1 MLTEFIA
8 CPFFHGSTLLTIIY
22 IPSIPYHSCSVLPII
37 CNYDVSQQQKWER
50 YLIKFRVLLSPP
62 LTIAN
67 FIYSYKMSR
76 ISRLEH
82 AMHLWRFHRE
92 EEESWSLPE
101 LLNFKAP
108 VAITKFLNPDL
119 QSKLLNAANIQ
130 CWWRVREEGEGKGR
144 EGESYK
150 GWRRDADDLQW
161 YSSAALSIPPLINT
175 TLDPAIDSSSSWS
188 TSSSPSEKP
197 SPSVSLSL
205 SLSLSVRKEAPNL
218 LLTGYAGNWMIP
230 KNKEDL
236 CFSLSIKEAKSLAT
250 KIPGNFSVE
259 NPSSG
264 LGASS
269 SNRISCHK
277 FPGNFSLL
285 GISSS
290 GLGGASSNI
299 YLSCHKFQQTLLWNP

>member
-1 MLTEFIA
+1 MPCICGDSTEKRKN
-8 CPFFHGSTLLTIIY
+8 PD
-22 IPSIPYHSCSVLPII
+22 CSL
-37 CNYDVSQQQKWER
+37 NS
-50 YLIKFRVLLSPP
+50 S
-62 LTIAN
+62 
-67 FIYSYKMSR
+67 
-76 ISRLEH
+76 ISRHQWQLQ
-82 AMHLWRFHRE
+82 
-92 EEESWSLPE
+92 
-101 LLNFKAP
+101 NFWTLTFRA
-108 VAITKFLNPDL
+108 NYWML
-119 QSKLLNAANIQ
+119 QIYQ

-175 TLDPAIDSSSSWS
+175 TLDPAIDSSSSWR

-205 SLSLSVRKEAPNL
+205 RLSVCVQKEAPNL
-218 LLTGYAGNWMIP
+218 LLIGYAGNWMIP
-230 KNKEDL
+230 KNKEDP
-236 CFSLSIKEAKSLAT
+236 CFFLSIKGAKSLAT
-250 KIPGNFSVE
+250 KMPGNFSVE

-264 LGASS
+264 LRASS

-277 FPGNFSLL
+277 FPGNFPLL

-299 YLSCHKFQQTLLWNP
+299 YLSCHKFQLCSGILTLRNLRSVKQEADLLPQNSSKLFFF